1 LSAIAKLP
9 LPPPACPHPG
19 HGQTKAYATYRKRAQ
34 YKYISEQ
41 VSELARDKVETIF
54 KLPTWEDKQD
64 SVDEL
69 FESVEEELKGREEIL
84 GLHPNFGKWVE
95 KSLEEYLRSVQK
107 DKASSSPVAAVKKT
121 EGAEEAAGE
130 EEEIAAAAVSSEE
143 LDDES
148 AHPVF
153 MDCFSPDDPDVMVPT
168 VLNPLKPHHNHGP
181 GKMVEEWQ
189 LSAHKK
195 TKRILLRQCTR
206 SVAQTLEENAVS
218 RIYVHGRK
226 GTGKVSD
233 LIKDLFRKA
242 MLATHPVTFDV

>member
-1 LSAIAKLP
+1 
-9 LPPPACPHPG
+9 
-19 HGQTKAYATYRKRAQ
+19 
-34 YKYISEQ
+34 
-41 VSELARDKVETIF
+41 VSELAREKVENIF
-54 KLPTWEDKQD
+54 QLPSWEDKQD

-107 DKASSSPVAAVKKT
+107 DKASSSPVAAVKKA
-121 EGAEEAAGE
+121 EGATEDAGE
-130 EEEIAAAAVSSEE
+130 EEETSATAEPSEE

-153 MDCFSPDDPDVMVPT
+153 MDCFSPDDPDAMVPT

-189 LSAHKK
+189 LSAHKM

-206 SVAQTLEENAVS
+206 AIAQTLEENAAS
-218 RIYVHGRK
+218 RIYVHGRQ

-233 LIKDLFRKA
+233 LIIYLFRKE
-242 MLATHPVTFDV
+242 MMATHPINFVI

>member
-1 LSAIAKLP
+1 M
-9 LPPPACPHPG
+9 
-19 HGQTKAYATYRKRAQ
+19 
-34 YKYISEQ
+34 
-41 VSELARDKVETIF
+41 AREKVENIF
-54 KLPTWEDKQD
+54 KLSTWEDKQD

-107 DKASSSPVAAVKKT
+107 DKASSSPVAAVKEA
-121 EGAEEAAGE
+121 EGAEEADGE
-130 EEEIAAAAVSSEE
+130 EEEAAATADSSKE
-143 LDDES
+143 LDDEG

-153 MDCFSPDDPDVMVPT
+153 MDCFSPDDPDAMVPT

-242 MLATHPVTFDV
+242 MLETHPVTFVVVYCPCICRGLCSTLGKYCSVPSRWRQTA

>member
-1 LSAIAKLP
+1 M
-9 LPPPACPHPG
+9 
-19 HGQTKAYATYRKRAQ
+19 
-34 YKYISEQ
+34 
-41 VSELARDKVETIF
+41 AREKVENIF
-54 KLPTWEDKQD
+54 KLPSWEDKQD

-95 KSLEEYLRSVQK
+95 KSLEEYLRSAQK
-107 DKASSSPVAAVKKT
+107 DKASSSPVAVKKA
-121 EGAEEAAGE
+121 EGAKEADGDEQGTEATADSFE
-130 EEEIAAAAVSSEE
+130 ASAE
-143 LDDES
+143 LADES

-153 MDCFSPDDPDVMVPT
+153 MDCFSPDDPDAMVPT
-168 VLNPLKPHHNHGP
+168 VFNPLKPHQNHGP

-189 LSAHKK
+189 LSAHKM

-218 RIYVHGRK
+218 RIYIHGRK

-233 LIKDLFRKA
+233 LIKYLFRKA
-242 MLATHPVTFDV
+242 MLGTHPVTFDM